1 MEKDKPQSS
10 VNSPTSSTSSVNE
23 EQIITELTL
32 AGIKVL
38 MVRKKDQIVYKLPDN
53 VQVSSISEEQRKRLM
68 EEIQSLHAATMLAAA
83 QQQQVNMPMDNNK
96 PIAPKTDALVLNTP
110 PQPTPAEAD
119 AIKETARK
127 LREELEQQQQ
137 LMLLQQRLQQ
147 QGMKRSGMYEA
158 TSPPDSSKGPRK
170 YIKTGKYSKKKQ
182 LQGLLPQSPQH
193 QQQPNLFNIQSMSAD
208 NSNNNSATT
217 SAASTPVAS
226 ATDVPISSF
235 GVPTPLQTQPQQPPP
250 PPPLQQQQQPVQLQ
264 QTQKPIAAAKQ
275 QDIRKFP
282 QTLPDSILSKRLP
295 EEEFQHR
302 EIKRRFLD
310 TLSKDHVAVT
320 NPDYKTPFKSLEDAI
335 NRLLPYHIYHY
346 PKADLDANKIS
357 VELQD
362 SAILDIFKCQS
373 DLFEKYKKMQE
384 KLEKSDETL
393 SMKILI
399 GRQVMSDQRQKLAEE
414 QARVSAE
421 QAAQAA
427 YRKEQQRLQNEKAQ
441 LAALVGQQLPPGFD
455 TMGMF

>member
-1 MEKDKPQSS
+1 
-10 VNSPTSSTSSVNE
+10 
-23 EQIITELTL
+23 
-32 AGIKVL
+32 
-38 MVRKKDQIVYKLPDN
+38 
-53 VQVSSISEEQRKRLM
+53 
-68 EEIQSLHAATMLAAA
+68 
-83 QQQQVNMPMDNNK
+83 MPMDNNK

-182 LQGLLPQSPQH
+182 LQGLLPQSPQY
-193 QQQPNLFNIQSMSAD
+193 QQQPNMFNIQSVSAD

-226 ATDVPISSF
+226 TTDVSTSSF
-235 GVPTPLQTQPQQPPP
+235 GAPTPLQTQPQQLQQQPV
-250 PPPLQQQQQPVQLQ
+250 LQQQQQQQQPAQLQ

-302 EIKRRFLD
+302 EIKRR
-310 TLSKDHVAVT
+310 
-320 NPDYKTPFKSLEDAI
+320 
-335 NRLLPYHIYHY
+335 
-346 PKADLDANKIS
+346 
-357 VELQD
+357 
-362 SAILDIFKCQS
+362 
-373 DLFEKYKKMQE
+373 
-384 KLEKSDETL
+384 
-393 SMKILI
+393 
-399 GRQVMSDQRQKLAEE
+399 
-414 QARVSAE
+414 
-421 QAAQAA
+421 
-427 YRKEQQRLQNEKAQ
+427 
-441 LAALVGQQLPPGFD
+441 
-455 TMGMF
+455 

>member
-1 MEKDKPQSS
+1 
-10 VNSPTSSTSSVNE
+10 
-23 EQIITELTL
+23 
-32 AGIKVL
+32 

-83 QQQQVNMPMDNNK
+83 QQQQQVNMPMDNNK

-193 QQQPNLFNIQSMSAD
+193 QQQPNLFNIQSVSAD

-226 ATDVPISSF
+226 TTD
-235 GVPTPLQTQPQQPPP
+235 
-250 PPPLQQQQQPVQLQ
+250 PVQLQ

-346 PKADLDANKIS
+346 PKTDLDANRIS

-373 DLFEKYKKMQE
+373 DLFEKHKKMQE

-427 YRKEQQRLQNEKAQ
+427 YRKEQQRLQTEKAQ